1 MIGSDDPVVGTVN
14 RTCNGTARDG
24 EGSVIGVMEMVG
36 VAVLTE
42 ILLAWSMRACSARG
56 GDVDCMAI
64 DFRNVLVKRCCCT
77 SDVKVIRD
85 RGLDERASIELRE
98 DEIVFYIS
106 SNLFG
111 CGVYVSPPVVYIHID
126 RPKPDSVKL
135 TSAQDGDKS
144 SD

>member
-1 MIGSDDPVVGTVN
+1 MIGRDDPVVGTVN
-14 RTCNGTARDG
+14 RTCNGTARDS

-98 DEIVFYIS
+98 DESSFIHHQIYLAAVFMYLLPSSIYIS
-106 SNLFG
+106 IDLSRIRSN
-111 CGVYVSPPVVYIHID
+111 
-126 RPKPDSVKL
+126 
-135 TSAQDGDKS
+135 
-144 SD
+144 